1 MKKSIL
7 LLFAL
12 LSTPYLWADT
22 PCSSTSGNVFR
33 RIGAGGTRTSNII
46 NVSLDENCAWIVNN
60 LNSLYQAY
68 TTRAGWVLD
77 SVSQS
82 PGVGST
88 VFPLYTGSCVLAK
101 KVIRMTAYFRDN
113 RLTYN
118 RRDDRFCQMVITDTA
133 ILTDKLP
140 PVARILSITTSSTSL
155 TPANLK
161 HHFGAATL
169 TDNCSPL
176 SVLQD
181 HIEFA
186 STPPYPTGDITLR
199 CDGRNRYAI
208 RYRTKDLCG
217 NYSNWSLIS
226 VLLVD
231 TTPPLGP
238 NIIGPS
244 ELILNNS
251 CSFTLTR
258 SHLTVRGIDDLTRP
272 GDLTYSYRVTYP
284 TSLAGNISAAG
295 KVLSGLG
302 ICAPDNYITVRVCA
316 QDCFGN
322 GDLHLTDN
330 GITSNCNSLFMQLKD
345 TIKPTLTG
353 SIPSQFITV
362 SPVTCTAEM
371 PNLATALA
379 GNDNCSDVSIYQL
392 PAPGSI
398 LNDGDPSAP
407 GLARGINRPYMCEF
421 LKEPDEAI
429 DCATVNG
436 PIVKS
441 VDVSFLIVDC
451 QGNCTIRRFPGLVQL
466 SKATS
471 SDININLKPFSKF
484 TTSTGLLNY
493 PNPFSESTQIRIEND
508 EDKTGEMS
516 FYNIHGQLLGKKQ
529 VHLQKGIT
537 NLTIYKEELKD
548 YTGIVLYR
556 IGYKN
561 AIGENVQKQGKMIV
575 E

>member
-12 LSTPYLWADT
+12 LSSPYLWADT

-88 VFPLYTGSCVLAK
+88 VFPLYTGSCVIVK

-133 ILTDKLP
+133 ILQDKMN
-140 PVARILSITTSSTSL
+140 PVARSISISTASTSL
-155 TPANLK
+155 TPGSLK
-161 HHFGAATL
+161 HHFGSAVL

-176 SVLQD
+176 LVLQNNL
-181 HIEFA
+181 EFA
-186 STPPYPTGDITLR
+186 ATPPFPSEAFPS
-199 CDGRNRYAI
+199 CDRKTRYTI
-208 RYRTKDLCG
+208 RYRTRDLCG
-217 NYSNWSLIS
+217 NISGWSIAT
-226 VLLVD
+226 VAIVD
-231 TTPPLGP
+231 TIRPRVSTML
-238 NIIGPS
+238 GPS
-244 ELILNNS
+244 EIILNNS
-251 CSFTLTR
+251 CASTIQRSQFTI
-258 SHLTVRGIDDLTRP
+258 HGIDDYTASEEIIF
-272 GDLTYSYRVTYP
+272 SYRIIAP
-284 TSLAGNISAAG
+284 ASLAGNIPTTGKLINAAG
-295 KVLSGLG
+295 L
-302 ICAPDNYITVRVCA
+302 CAPDNQIRVRVCA

-322 GDLHLTDN
+322 GNLHLSDN
-330 GITSNCNSLFMQLKD
+330 DVTPNCEYITIALWD
-345 TIKPTLTG
+345 TTKPTLTG
-353 SIPSQFITV
+353 TIPSQLIPV
-362 SPVTCTAEM
+362 SNVTCTAEM

-379 GNDNCSDVSIYQL
+379 GHDNCSDVSIYQL

-451 QGNCTIRRFPGLVQL
+451 QGNCSIRRFPGLVQL

-471 SDININLKPFSKF
+471 SEININLKPFSKF
-484 TTSTGLLNY
+484 TTSTSLLNY
-493 PNPFSESTQIRIEND
+493 PNPFKVSTQIRIEND
-508 EDKTGEMS
+508 AENSGEMS
-516 FYNIHGQLLGKKQ
+516 FYTIQGQLLGKKPIQ
-529 VHLQKGIT
+529 LQKGLT
-537 NLTIYKEELKD
+537 TVTIYKEEFKD

-561 AIGENVQKQGKMIV
+561 AISEIVHKQGKMIV